1 VNACPACG
9 ERLPDRP
16 VLRGFDRLHGVPG
29 EFEVLVCERCGT
41 GRTLPDLPADQL
53 GSLYPA
59 DYGAFAVPEGLAKS
73 LSEVLFRWQY
83 ARAVRRAPLCALP
96 RSGRLLDVGGGRG
109 DLGVALR
116 KRGWDVTGLEPS
128 EEAASDARR
137 RGVPTVRGTLGTSAA
152 ELEGPFDAVVFQHSL
167 EHVAEPAVD
176 LVAARELLRPDGL
189 LLIWVPNF
197 GSWASRRFGSAWF
210 HLDLPRHR
218 SHFTPQGLGSLLGR
232 TGFESPRLATST
244 SADGLPTSL
253 QYRAFGR
260 RRFDRG
266 VSRYLAFGA
275 GMALVPVSLVTSVLG
290 GGGDI
295 LHAVSTPA

>member
-1 VNACPACG
+1 M
-9 ERLPDRP
+9 PDRP
-16 VLRGFDRLHGVPG
+16 RLRGFDRLHGMPG
-29 EFEVLVCERCGT
+29 EFEVVVCERCGT
-41 GRTLPDLPADQL
+41 GRTRPDLPADQL

-59 DYGAFAVPEGLAKS
+59 GYSAFAVPEGLATS

-83 ARAVRRAPLCALP
+83 ARALRRAPLSALP
-96 RSGRLLDVGGGRG
+96 GPGRLLDVGSGRG
-109 DLGVALR
+109 NLGVALR
-116 KRGWDVTGLEPS
+116 KRGWEVTGLEPS
-128 EEAASDARR
+128 EVAVADARR
-137 RGVPTVRGTLGTSAA
+137 RGVPTVVGTLGTSAA

-176 LVAARELLRPDGL
+176 LVAARELLSSDGL
-189 LLIWVPNF
+189 LLISVPNF

-218 SHFTPQGLGSLLGR
+218 SHFTPQGLGSLLRR
-232 TGFESPRLATST
+232 TGFEPRLSTST
-244 SADGLPTSL
+244 SADGFPTSL

-266 VSRYLAFGA
+266 VSRYLAFAA
-275 GMALVPVSLVTSVLG
+275 GMALVPVSVATSAFG

-295 LHAVSTPA
+295 LHAVSTRA